1 MNQLLRSQ
9 IDPKKLQV
17 VDNTEC
23 FVLDMDG
30 TIYLDS
36 NLFPFTKD
44 FLKAVNESGRR
55 YVFYTNNSSKKLDDY
70 IEKLAKLGITATDKD
85 MLISN
90 QVIIKFLK
98 ENYTDPKL
106 YVVGTPSLIGEFEKA
121 GFKVVEEDPDLVI
134 VGFDTTLTY
143 KKLDDACHYIR
154 NGVQAYGV
162 NMDYNCPTQ
171 KGFIPDCGSIAALI
185 KASTGVQLEFFGK
198 PSRHTFNYLVEKTGC
213 APEKLTFVGDR
224 MYTDIAI
231 AEGTPASSV
240 LVMTGETDEKI
251 LAESNVTPTVICR
264 SLEELTEIINAK

>member
-1 MNQLLRSQ
+1 MQLRRKDVDPEKLR
-9 IDPKKLQV
+9 V
-17 VDNTEC
+17 VDGTEC

-36 NLFPFTKD
+36 TLFDFTKD
-44 FLKAVNESGRR
+44 FLKAVEDSGRR

-70 IEKLAKLGITATDKD
+70 IAKLDRLGIKVTYDD
-85 MLISN
+85 IYISN

-98 ENYTDPKL
+98 ENYADPKL

-121 GFKVVEEDPDLVI
+121 GFRVVEEDPDLVI

-143 KKLDDACHYIR
+143 KKLDDCCHYIR

-162 NMDYNCPTQ
+162 NMDYNCPT
-171 KGFIPDCGSIAALI
+171 KRGFMPDCGSIAALI

-198 PSRHTFNYLVEKTGC
+198 PSRHTFDYVVERTGVR
-213 APEKLTFVGDR
+213 PEGLTFVGDR
-224 MYTDIAI
+224 MYTDIAV

-240 LVMTGETDEKI
+240 LVMTGETTPQI
-251 LAESNVTPTVICR
+251 LADSPVKPTVVCR
-264 SLEELTEIINAK
+264 SLEELTEIIRAK